1 LVVAPLM
8 VTGRTERVQQ
18 VLVERE
24 LDALIVTDPI
34 DIRWLTGFSGSAGT
48 LVVNR
53 LDSTV
58 ITDGRYAHQA
68 RYQIASSGG
77 TTHVLEARTAA
88 SGAETLLQVVG
99 TRQRVGMDLDR
110 TTARVHE
117 HVRGSGVT
125 VIDAA
130 SILAELRR
138 IKDEAE
144 LERIERA
151 CWAADNAL
159 SAVAPMLHAVSS
171 LTERD
176 VRDELEYH
184 MRRAGADGPSYD
196 TIVAAGENAAFP
208 HHRPSERR
216 IVEGDCILIDVG
228 ALVDG
233 YHSDMTRTFLLG
245 EVDPELRRMY
255 DAVARVQEAGR
266 AGIRAGVTGE
276 SIDMLCRQAFGD
288 DADLFVHGT
297 GHGVG
302 LHIHE
307 SPWLRS
313 GWDRPLQSGEV
324 VTVEPGLYRVGLGGV
339 RIEDLVV
346 VEPTGCRT
354 LTHSPKY
361 S

>member
-1 LVVAPLM
+1 MAPLM
-8 VTGRTERVQQ
+8 VTGRAERVQQ
-18 VLVERE
+18 ALVEGE
-24 LDALIVTDPI
+24 IDALVVTDPV

-48 LVVNR
+48 LVVDR
-53 LDSTV
+53 LDSTL
-58 ITDGRYAHQA
+58 ITDGRYVQQA
-68 RYQIASSGG
+68 RHQIASSGG
-77 TTHVLEARTAA
+77 TARVVEARTASA
-88 SGAETLLQVVG
+88 GIETLLQIIG
-99 TRQRVGMDLDR
+99 TRRCVGVDLDR
-110 TTARVHE
+110 TTARVCD
-117 HVRGSGVT
+117 HVRGAGVS
-125 VIDAA
+125 VVDAGVV
-130 SILAELRR
+130 LAELRR
-138 IKDEAE
+138 VKDGAE

-151 CWAADNAL
+151 CRAADDAL
-159 SAVAPMLHAVSS
+159 SAVAPMLHAGSL

-176 VRDELEYH
+176 VRDELEYR

-196 TIVAAGENAAFP
+196 TIVAAGENAAYP
-208 HHRPSERR
+208 HHRPTERR
-216 IVEGDCILIDVG
+216 IVEGDCVLIDVG

-245 EVDPELRRMY
+245 QVDNELRRMY

-266 AGIRAGVTGE
+266 AAIRAGVVGE
-276 SIDMLCRQAFGD
+276 AIDALCRQAFGD
-288 DADLFVHGT
+288 DADLFIHGT

-302 LHIHE
+302 LRIHE

-346 VEPTGCRT
+346 VEPAGCRI
-354 LTHSPKY
+354 LTHSPKD